1 MFVVDA
7 SRHSSPCAGTSY
19 RKIPLRAALVLCAA
33 AFLWVSTAAQA
44 QAPQCGQEREVGAKA
59 LDEATYKQLNE
70 VYELVGAEKYNEAYN
85 ELRRMLDRAG
95 KDEYLQAI
103 LYQALAQVEWSRNNF
118 DPALQYF
125 EKAVQLNA
133 LPNQAHFALMYQI
146 AQLYYM
152 KERYDDALNRL
163 DLWFCTAPKE
173 KITSSA
179 YVLQASIHT
188 NKKDYVNALKSIETA
203 IAMDKD
209 PKEQWYQLK
218 LAAHYELE
226 QYPQAAETLEIIISK
241 WPEKKTYWTQLSQT
255 YYKLKQEDKALSVMA
270 LAYRKK
276 MLDTQ
281 SDIMFLSS
289 LYSNSDVPYKAA
301 DVLQKGIQSGVVEAT
316 DRHWTLVAD
325 TWYAAEE
332 MENALIAY
340 EKAGTAAR
348 TGEIDLRRGYI
359 LIDMERWEPAREA
372 LSAALTKGGLDD
384 RKTGEAYL
392 LRGMAEFN
400 LGNFDS
406 ASADW
411 GKASRY
417 DKARDAAKQ
426 WMNHL
431 EEERRRRAP

>member
-1 MFVVDA
+1 MFRSLAHCRLA
-7 SRHSSPCAGTSY
+7 SARVLLAVCASSFLFTSLEV
-19 RKIPLRAALVLCAA
+19 K
-33 AFLWVSTAAQA
+33 AQSG
-44 QAPQCGQEREVGAKA
+44 QCDKVREVSAKA
-59 LDEATYKQLNE
+59 MDEPTYKELNK
-70 VYELVGAEKYNEAYN
+70 VYELVGEEKFNEAYN
-85 ELRRMLDRAG
+85 SLRKLLDRSG

-103 LYQALAQVEWSRNNF
+103 LYQALAQVEWSRNHF

-125 EKAVQLNA
+125 EKAVQLDA

-163 DLWFCTAPKE
+163 DLWFCTAPQE

-188 NKKDYVNALKSIETA
+188 NKKDYANALKSIEKA
-203 IAMDKD
+203 ISMEKD

-218 LAAHYELE
+218 LAAHYELN
-226 QYPQAAETLEIIISK
+226 QFPQAAETLELIISR
-241 WPEKKTYWTQLSQT
+241 WPDKKTYWIQLTQT
-255 YYKLKQEDKALSVMA
+255 YYKLKQEDKALSVLA
-270 LAYRKK
+270 LAHRKK
-276 MLDTQ
+276 LLDKQ
-281 SDIMFLSS
+281 SDILFLSS
-289 LYSNSDVPYKAA
+289 LYSNANVPYKAA
-301 DVLQKGIQSGVVEAT
+301 DVLQKGIESAVVEGS
-316 DRHWTLVAD
+316 DRHWALVAD
-325 TWYAAEE
+325 VWYAAEE
-332 MENALIAY
+332 MEFALAAY

-348 TGEIDLRRGYI
+348 TGDIDLRRGYI
-359 LIDMERWEPAREA
+359 LVDMERWPPAQAA
-372 LSAALTKGGLDD
+372 LSSALSKGGLDE

-406 ASADW
+406 ASSDW
-411 GKASRY
+411 RQATKY
-417 DKARDAAKQ
+417 PKAREAAQQ

>member
-1 MFVVDA
+1 MFGSYSQVRLAATRFLPAVCA
-7 SRHSSPCAGTSY
+7 SLFLFTSFG
-19 RKIPLRAALVLCAA
+19 V
-33 AFLWVSTAAQA
+33 AAQTG
-44 QAPQCGQEREVGAKA
+44 QCDKEREVAAKA
-59 LDEATYKQLNE
+59 LDEITYKELNE
-70 VYELVGAEKYNEAYN
+70 VYELVGAEKYNEAYAT
-85 ELRRMLDRAG
+85 LRKMLDRAG

-125 EKAVQLNA
+125 EKAVQLDA
-133 LPNQAHFALMYQI
+133 LPNQAHFSLMYQI

-152 KERYDDALNRL
+152 KERYDEALNRL
-163 DLWFCTAPKE
+163 DLWFCTAPPE
-173 KITSSA
+173 KITSAA

-188 NKKDYVNALKSIETA
+188 NNKDYANALVSIEKA

-226 QYPQAAETLEIIISK
+226 QFPKAAETLELIISK
-241 WPEKKTYWTQLSQT
+241 WPEKKTYWVQLTQI
-255 YYKLKQEDKALSVMA
+255 YYKLKQDDKALSVLA

-276 MLDTQ
+276 LLDTQ
-281 SDIMFLSS
+281 SDILFLSS
-289 LYSNSDVPYKAA
+289 LYSNSSVPYKSAE
-301 DVLQKGIQSGVVEAT
+301 VLQKGIESGVVEGT
-316 DRHWTLVAD
+316 DKHWALVAD

-332 MENALIAY
+332 MEKALVAY

-359 LIDMERWEPAREA
+359 LVDLERWPDAREA
-372 LSAALTKGGLDD
+372 LSSALGKGGLDD

-406 ASADW
+406 ASSDW
-411 GKASRY
+411 RQAANY
-417 DKARDAAKQ
+417 PQARAAAQQ

-431 EEERRRRAP
+431 EEERNRRAP

>member
-1 MFVVDA
+1 MFRSLAPFRIAPARALLVVCLGVFLF
-7 SRHSSPCAGTSY
+7 SS
-19 RKIPLRAALVLCAA
+19 LD
-33 AFLWVSTAAQA
+33 AQA
-44 QAPQCGQEREVGAKA
+44 QTAQCNKTREVGAKA

-70 VYELVGAEKYNEAYN
+70 IYEHVGAEQYNEAYN
-85 ELRRMLDRAG
+85 QLRKLLDRAG
-95 KDEYLQAI
+95 RDVYLQAI

-125 EKAVQLNA
+125 EKAVQLDA

-179 YVLQASIHT
+179 YVLQASINA
-188 NKKDYVNALKSIETA
+188 NKKDYASALIAIEKA
-203 IAMDKD
+203 ISMDKN

-218 LAAHYELE
+218 LASHYELE
-226 QYPQAAETLEIIISK
+226 QYPQAAETLELMIAK
-241 WPEKKTYWTQLSQT
+241 WPDKKTYWTQLSSI
-255 YYKLKQEDKALSVMA
+255 YYKLKQDDKALSVLA

-276 MLDTQ
+276 LLDTQ
-281 SDIMFLSS
+281 TDIMFLSS
-289 LYSNSDVPYKAA
+289 LYSNASVPYKAA
-301 DVLQKGIQSGVVEAT
+301 DTLEKGIKSGVVEAT
-316 DRHWTLVAD
+316 DRHWALVAD

-332 MENALIAY
+332 MEYALAAY

-348 TGEIDLRRGYI
+348 TGDIDLRRGYI
-359 LIDMERWEPAREA
+359 LVDLERWSPAKDA
-372 LSAALTKGGLDD
+372 LSAALTKGGLDE

-406 ASADW
+406 ASSDW
-411 GKASRY
+411 GKASKY
-417 DKARDAAKQ
+417 PKARDAAQQ

-431 EEERRRRAP
+431 QEERRRRAP

>member
-1 MFVVDA
+1 MKPKGSEMLLTFTTLRNAPGRLLLMVCF
-7 SRHSSPCAGTSY
+7 CALLFISFN
-19 RKIPLRAALVLCAA
+19 AL
-33 AFLWVSTAAQA
+33 AQA
-44 QAPQCGQEREVGAKA
+44 EQCGQDREVGAKA
-59 LDEATYKQLNE
+59 LDELTYKDLNK
-70 VYELVGAEKYNEAYN
+70 VYELVGEEKYNEAYSS
-85 ELRRMLDRAG
+85 LRKMLDRAG
-95 KDEYLQAI
+95 KDDYLQAI
-103 LYQALAQVEWSRNNF
+103 IYQALAQVEWSRNNF

-125 EKAVQLNA
+125 EKAVQLNT

-163 DLWFCTAPKE
+163 DMWFCTAPQE

-188 NKKDYVNALKSIETA
+188 NNKDYANALKSIEKA
-203 IAMDKD
+203 ISMDKD

-226 QYPQAAETLEIIISK
+226 QFPQAAETLELIISR
-241 WPEKKTYWTQLSQT
+241 WPEKKTYWVQLTQT
-255 YYKLKQEDKALSVMA
+255 YYKLKQDDKALSVLA

-276 MLDTQ
+276 LLDTQ
-281 SDIMFLSS
+281 SDILFLSS
-289 LYSNSDVPYKAA
+289 LYSNANVPLKAA
-301 DVLQKGIQSGVVEAT
+301 DVLQKGIESGVVEGT
-316 DRHWTLVAD
+316 DRHWALVAD

-332 MENALIAY
+332 MEKALVAY
-340 EKAGTAAR
+340 EKAGGAAR

-359 LIDMERWEPAREA
+359 LVDLERWTPAREA
-372 LSAALTKGGLDD
+372 LSSAISKGGLDE

-411 GKASRY
+411 GKASKY
-417 DKARDAAKQ
+417 PKARDAARQ

>member
-1 MFVVDA
+1 MSRSRARSRYVPTRVLLAVCA
-7 SRHSSPCAGTSY
+7 S
-19 RKIPLRAALVLCAA
+19 
-33 AFLWVSTAAQA
+33 AFLFSSLEVQA
-44 QAPQCGQEREVGAKA
+44 QAAQCGERREVGTKA
-59 LDEATYKQLNE
+59 LDEFTYKDLNK
-70 VYELVGAEKYNEAYN
+70 VYELVGEEKYNEAYN
-85 ELRRMLDRAG
+85 NLRKMLDRAG
-95 KDEYLQAI
+95 RDEYLQAI
-103 LYQALAQVEWSRNNF
+103 LYQALAQVEWSRNNY
-118 DPALQYF
+118 DPALEYF
-125 EKAVQLNA
+125 EKAVQLNT

-152 KERYDDALNRL
+152 KERNDDALNRL

-179 YVLQASIHT
+179 YVLQASIHI
-188 NKKDYVNALKSIETA
+188 NKKDYANALKSIETA
-203 IAMDKD
+203 ISMEKE

-226 QYPQAAETLEIIISK
+226 QFPQAAETLEMIISN
-241 WPEKKTYWTQLSQT
+241 WPDKKTYWVQLTQT
-255 YYKLKQEDKALSVMA
+255 YYKLKQDDKALSVLA

-276 MLDTQ
+276 LLDTQ

-289 LYSNSDVPYKAA
+289 LYSNSNVPYKAA

-316 DRHWTLVAD
+316 DRHWALVAD

-332 MENALIAY
+332 MEKALSAY
-340 EKAGTAAR
+340 EKAGTAAK

-359 LIDMERWEPAREA
+359 LVDMERWEPAREA
-372 LSAALTKGGLDD
+372 LSSAITKGGLDE

-411 GKASRY
+411 GRASRY
-417 DKARDAAKQ
+417 EKARDAAKQ

>member
-1 MFVVDA
+1 MF
-7 SRHSSPCAGTSY
+7 SSPAPVRIMLAICACTLLFTS
-19 RKIPLRAALVLCAA
+19 
-33 AFLWVSTAAQA
+33 FETQA
-44 QAPQCGQEREVGAKA
+44 QQCGEKREVGPQA
-59 LDEATYKQLNE
+59 LDEVTYKQLNQ
-70 VYELVGAEKYNEAYN
+70 VYEYVGEEKYNEAYN
-85 ELRRMLDRAG
+85 DLRKLLDRAG
-95 KDEYLQAI
+95 KDVYLQAI

-133 LPNQAHFALMYQI
+133 LPDQAHFALMYQI

-173 KITSSA
+173 KITPSA
-179 YVLQASIHT
+179 YVLKASINA
-188 NKKDYVNALKSIETA
+188 NKKDFANALIAIEQA
-203 IAMDKD
+203 ISMEKE
-209 PKEQWYQLK
+209 PKENWYQLK
-218 LAAHYELE
+218 LASHYELE
-226 QYPQAAETLEIIISK
+226 QFPQAAATLEIMISK
-241 WPEKKTYWTQLSQT
+241 WPEKKSYWTQLTQI
-255 YYKLKQEDKALSVMA
+255 YYKLKQDDKALAVLA

-276 MLDTQ
+276 LLDNQ
-281 SDIMFLSS
+281 GDIIFLSS
-289 LYSNSDVPYKAA
+289 LYSNSNVPYKSAE
-301 DVLQKGIQSGVVEAT
+301 VLQKGITSGVVEAS
-316 DRHWTLVAD
+316 DRHWALVAD

-332 MENALIAY
+332 MENALAAY

-359 LIDMERWEPAREA
+359 LVDMERWEPAKEA
-372 LSAALTKGGLDD
+372 LSAAITKGGLDE

-392 LRGMAEFN
+392 LRGMSEFN

-411 GKASRY
+411 NKATKY
-417 DKARDAAKQ
+417 PKARDAALQ

-431 EEERRRRAP
+431 EEERRRRAT

>member
-1 MFVVDA
+1 MFPSLDPGRIFLAVCA
-7 SRHSSPCAGTSY
+7 SALLFTSFE
-19 RKIPLRAALVLCAA
+19 L
-33 AFLWVSTAAQA
+33 QA
-44 QAPQCGQEREVGAKA
+44 QQAAQCGQKREVGAQA
-59 LDEATYKQLNE
+59 MDEATYKQLNE
-70 VYELVGAEKYNEAYN
+70 VYELVGEEKYNEAYN
-85 ELRRMLDRAG
+85 GLRKLLDRSG
-95 KDEYLQAI
+95 KDDYLQAI

-133 LPNQAHFALMYQI
+133 LPDQAHFALMYQI

-179 YVLQASIHT
+179 YVLKASINA
-188 NKKDYVNALKSIETA
+188 NKKDYASALTA
-203 IAMDKD
+203 IEQAISMEKE
-209 PKEQWYQLK
+209 PKENWYQLK
-218 LAAHYELE
+218 LASHYELE
-226 QYPQAAETLEIIISK
+226 QFPQAAATLEIMISK
-241 WPEKKTYWTQLSQT
+241 WPEKKSYWTQLTQI
-255 YYKLKQEDKALSVMA
+255 YYKLKQDDKALSVLA

-276 MLDTQ
+276 LLDSQ
-281 SDIMFLSS
+281 GDIIFLSS
-289 LYSNSDVPYKAA
+289 LYSNANVPYKSAE
-301 DVLQKGIQSGVVEAT
+301 VMQKGITSGVVAAT
-316 DRHWTLVAD
+316 DRHWALVAD

-332 MENALIAY
+332 MENALAAY

-348 TGEIDLRRGYI
+348 TGDIDLRRGYI
-359 LIDMERWEPAREA
+359 LVDMERWTPAQEA
-372 LSAALTKGGLDD
+372 LSAAISKGGLDE

-411 GKASRY
+411 GRASKY
-417 DKARDAAKQ
+417 PKARDAALQ

>member
-1 MFVVDA
+1 MSA
-7 SRHSSPCAGTSY
+7 SLAQIRLAMARVLPAVYASLFLFTS
-19 RKIPLRAALVLCAA
+19 IGVE
-33 AFLWVSTAAQA
+33 AQSG
-44 QAPQCGQEREVGAKA
+44 QCDKEREVTSRAM
-59 LDEATYKQLNE
+59 DEITYKELNK
-70 VYELVGAEKYNEAYN
+70 VYEQVGAEQYNEAYN
-85 ELRRMLDRAG
+85 SLRKMLDRTG

-152 KERYDDALNRL
+152 EARYDDALNRL
-163 DLWFCTAPKE
+163 DLWFCTAPPE
-173 KITSSA
+173 KITSAA

-188 NKKDYVNALKSIETA
+188 NKKDYANALVSIEKA

-226 QYPQAAETLEIIISK
+226 QFPKAAETLELIISK
-241 WPEKKTYWTQLSQT
+241 WPEKKTYWVQLTQI
-255 YYKLKQEDKALSVMA
+255 YYKLKQDDKALSVLA
-270 LAYRKK
+270 LAHRKK
-276 MLDTQ
+276 LLDTQ
-281 SDIMFLSS
+281 SDILFLSS
-289 LYSNSDVPYKAA
+289 LYSSSNVPYKAA
-301 DVLQKGIQSGVVEAT
+301 EVLQKGIESGVVEAT
-316 DRHWTLVAD
+316 DRNWAMVAD

-332 MENALIAY
+332 MEKALLAY

-359 LIDMERWEPAREA
+359 LVDMERWPAAKEA
-372 LSAALTKGGLDD
+372 LSSALAKGGLDD

-406 ASADW
+406 ASSDW
-411 GKASRY
+411 RRASNY
-417 DKARDAAKQ
+417 PQARAAAQQ

-431 EEERRRRAP
+431 EEERNRRAP

>member
-1 MFVVDA
+1 MIR
-7 SRHSSPCAGTSY
+7 SLTSA
-19 RKIPLRAALVLCAA
+19 RLLFAICISALLITSFEV
-33 AFLWVSTAAQA
+33 QA
-44 QAPQCGQEREVGAKA
+44 QQCGQKREVGAQA

-70 VYELVGAEKYNEAYN
+70 VYEYVGEEKYNEAYN
-85 ELRRMLDRAG
+85 DLRKLLDRAG
-95 KDEYLQAI
+95 KDVYLQAI

-133 LPNQAHFALMYQI
+133 LPDQAHFALMYQI

-179 YVLQASIHT
+179 YVLKASINA
-188 NKKDYVNALKSIETA
+188 NKKDYASALTA
-203 IAMDKD
+203 IEQAISMEKE
-209 PKEQWYQLK
+209 PKENWYQLK
-218 LAAHYELE
+218 LASHYELE
-226 QYPQAAETLEIIISK
+226 QFPQAAATLEIMISK
-241 WPEKKTYWTQLSQT
+241 WPEKKSYWTQLTQI
-255 YYKLKQEDKALSVMA
+255 YYKLKQDAKALSVLA

-276 MLDTQ
+276 LLDNQ
-281 SDIMFLSS
+281 GDIIFLSS
-289 LYSNSDVPYKAA
+289 LYSNANVPYKSAE
-301 DVLQKGIQSGVVEAT
+301 VLQKGITSGVVEAS
-316 DRHWTLVAD
+316 DRHWALVAD

-332 MENALIAY
+332 MDNALAAY

-348 TGEIDLRRGYI
+348 TGDIDLRRGYI
-359 LIDMERWEPAREA
+359 LIDMERWPLAKEA
-372 LSAALTKGGLDD
+372 LSAALTKGGLDE

-411 GKASRY
+411 GRATKY
-417 DKARDAAKQ
+417 PKARDAALQ

>member
-1 MFVVDA
+1 MLLSSAFSRSLLALVASALVVVSFDA
-7 SRHSSPCAGTSY
+7 S
-19 RKIPLRAALVLCAA
+19 
-33 AFLWVSTAAQA
+33 AQN
-44 QAPQCGQEREVGAKA
+44 QCGQKREVGAKA

-70 VYELVGAEKYNEAYN
+70 VYELVGEEKYNEAYN
-85 ELRRMLDRAG
+85 ELRKLLDRAG
-95 KDEYLQAI
+95 RDDYLQAI

-125 EKAVQLNA
+125 EKAVELNA
-133 LPNQAHFALMYQI
+133 LPDQAHFALMYQI

-163 DLWFCTAPKE
+163 DLWFCTAPQE
-173 KITSSA
+173 KITSAA
-179 YVLQASIHT
+179 YVLKASINA
-188 NKKDYVNALKSIETA
+188 NKKDFPEALKAIETA
-203 IAMDKD
+203 ISMDKD

-218 LAAHYELE
+218 LASHYELE
-226 QYPQAAETLEIIISK
+226 QFPQAAETLEILISK
-241 WPEKKTYWTQLSQT
+241 WPDKKTYWTQLTQI
-255 YYKLKQEDKALSVMA
+255 YYKLKQDDKALSVLA
-270 LAYRKK
+270 LAYRKNL
-276 MLDTQ
+276 LDTQ
-281 SDIMFLSS
+281 TDIMFLSS
-289 LYSNSDVPYKAA
+289 LYSNANVPYKAA
-301 DVLQKGIQSGVVEAT
+301 DVLQKGITSGVVESN
-316 DRHWTLVAD
+316 DRHWALVAD

-332 MENALIAY
+332 MEKALAAY

-359 LIDMERWEPAREA
+359 LVDLERWPPAREA
-372 LSAALTKGGLDD
+372 LSAAISKGGLDE

-400 LGNFDS
+400 LGNYDA

-411 GKASRY
+411 GRASKY
-417 DKARDAAKQ
+417 PKARDAARQ

>member
-1 MFVVDA
+1 MSFSLAA
-7 SRHSSPCAGTSY
+7 SRSLLIISAAVLLFSSFD
-19 RKIPLRAALVLCAA
+19 VN
-33 AFLWVSTAAQA
+33 AQA
-44 QAPQCGQEREVGAKA
+44 AQCGQKREVGAKA

-70 VYELVGAEKYNEAYN
+70 VYELVGEEKYNEAYN
-85 ELRRMLDRAG
+85 ELRRLLDRAG

-125 EKAVQLNA
+125 EKAVQLDA
-133 LPNQAHFALMYQI
+133 LPDQAHFALMYQI

-163 DLWFCTAPKE
+163 ELWFCTAPKE
-173 KITSSA
+173 KITSAA
-179 YVLQASIHT
+179 YVLKASINA
-188 NKKDYVNALKSIETA
+188 NKKDFAEALKAIETA
-203 IAMDKD
+203 ISMEQE

-218 LAAHYELE
+218 LASHYELE
-226 QYPQAAETLEIIISK
+226 QFPQAAETLELMIAK
-241 WPEKKTYWTQLSQT
+241 WPDKKTYWTQLTQI
-255 YYKLKQEDKALSVMA
+255 YYKLKQEDKALSVLA
-270 LAYRKK
+270 LAYRKNL
-276 MLDTQ
+276 LDKQ

-289 LYSNSDVPYKAA
+289 LYSNADVPYKSA
-301 DVLQKGIQSGVVEAT
+301 DVLQKGITSGVVEAT
-316 DRHWTLVAD
+316 DRHWALVAD

-332 MENALIAY
+332 MENALAAY

-359 LIDMERWEPAREA
+359 LVDLERWPPAKEA
-372 LSAALTKGGLDD
+372 LSAAISKGGLDE

-392 LRGMAEFN
+392 LRGMTEFN
-400 LGNFDS
+400 LGNFDA

-411 GKASRY
+411 GRASRY
-417 DKARDAAKQ
+417 PKAREAAQQ

-431 EEERRRRAP
+431 EEERRRRAS

>member
-1 MFVVDA
+1 MIR
-7 SRHSSPCAGTSY
+7 SRTSA
-19 RKIPLRAALVLCAA
+19 RLLFAICISALLFTSLEV
-33 AFLWVSTAAQA
+33 QA
-44 QAPQCGQEREVGAKA
+44 QQCGQKREVGAQA

-70 VYELVGAEKYNEAYN
+70 VYEYVGEEKYNEAYN
-85 ELRRMLDRAG
+85 DLRKLLDRAG
-95 KDEYLQAI
+95 KDVYLQAI

-133 LPNQAHFALMYQI
+133 LPDQAHFALMYQI

-152 KERYDDALNRL
+152 KERYADALNRL

-179 YVLQASIHT
+179 YVLKASINA
-188 NKKDYVNALKSIETA
+188 NKKDYATALTA
-203 IAMDKD
+203 IEQAISME
-209 PKEQWYQLK
+209 KEAKENWYQLK
-218 LAAHYELE
+218 LASHYELE
-226 QYPQAAETLEIIISK
+226 QFPQAAATLEIMISK
-241 WPEKKTYWTQLSQT
+241 WPEKKSYWTQLTQI
-255 YYKLKQEDKALSVMA
+255 YYKLKQDDKALSVLA

-276 MLDTQ
+276 LLDNQ
-281 SDIMFLSS
+281 GDIIFLSS
-289 LYSNSDVPYKAA
+289 LYSNANVPYKSAE
-301 DVLQKGIQSGVVEAT
+301 VLQKGITSGVVEAS
-316 DRHWTLVAD
+316 DRHWALVAD

-332 MENALIAY
+332 MENALAAY
-340 EKAGTAAR
+340 EKAGSAAR
-348 TGEIDLRRGYI
+348 TGDIDLRRGYI
-359 LIDMERWEPAREA
+359 LIDMERWPLANGA
-372 LSAALTKGGLDD
+372 LSAALTKGGLDE

-411 GKASRY
+411 SRATKY
-417 DKARDAAKQ
+417 PKARDAALQ